1 MMGGLWPPFY
11 RKKMMA
17 TFRCLASGN
26 TVTFTQ
32 QHDIDSMRGHGG
44 YVRVD
49 DQGEAVPVQPENKDL
64 PMTAPVPVKRMGR
77 ARKPVEI

>member
-1 MMGGLWPPFY
+1 
-11 RKKMMA
+11 MA

-44 YVRVD
+44 YVLVD
-49 DQGEAVPVQPENKDL
+49 EQGEAVPVQPESKEL

-77 ARKPVEI
+77 PRKAEVTI

>member
-1 MMGGLWPPFY
+1 
-11 RKKMMA
+11 MA

-26 TVTFTQ
+26 TVTFTL

-49 DQGEAVPVQPENKDL
+49 EQGEQAQEVIKEL
-64 PMTAPVPVKRMGR
+64 PLTAPEKRMGR
-77 ARKPVEI
+77 PRKAAPTEATI